1 MKKKQTA
8 AITILVLFAILVC
21 TNTSAAGSYQSQI
34 GSASSNITCDIIIT
48 KITAPT
54 MVFKGKTI
62 KISSTIKN
70 RGNMKCAGFYVDYS
84 FKSCKNGQNIYIGS
98 SYINGLSSGQ
108 SKTQNLT
115 FKLPQNISCTT
126 YYVRILADS
135 TNCLNETNKTNNV
148 GYSLEKTSVVNG
160 RPVYI
165 TSDNIK
171 NVKKDNAKIDEI
183 VKGLRA
189 KGLYAVNYGLG
200 PNKHYSVLK
209 NVAVPKNAIIVN
221 IYGGA
226 CAGTIWEMT
235 QKYYKKA
242 LGTRKVFSVWINTKV
257 NVGTV
262 NFLKRS
268 SDDNY
273 TPKYGKKGGF
283 PHFQDTNNN
292 GIFEPELG
300 EKDGIVN
307 PAELLKKNGYN
318 FIYLQDGNI
327 DKIVNAI
334 FYEATNY

>member
-8 AITILVLFAILVC
+8 AITILFLFTILVC
-21 TNTSAAGSYQSQI
+21 TQTSTAGSYQSQI
-34 GSASSNITCDIIIT
+34 VSKSSNTTCDIIIT

-70 RGNMKCAGFYVDYS
+70 RGNMKCTGFYADY
-84 FKSCKNGQNIYIGS
+84 FLKSCKNGQNIYIGS
-98 SYINGLSSGQ
+98 VYINGLGPGQ

-115 FKLPQNISCTT
+115 FNLPKNITCNN
-126 YYVRILADS
+126 YYARILADS
-135 TNCLNETNKTNNV
+135 SNNLNETNKTNNV
-148 GYSLEKTSVVNG
+148 GYSLERTSVVTG

-171 NVKKDNAKIDEI
+171 NVNKDNARIDEI
-183 VKGLRA
+183 VKGLNA

-209 NVAVPKNAIIVN
+209 NVVVPENAIIVN

-257 NVGTV
+257 DIYTV

-273 TPKYGKKGGF
+273 TPKYGEKGGF
-283 PHFQDTNNN
+283 PQFLDTNKN

-307 PAELLKKNGYN
+307 PGELLKKNGYN
-318 FIYLQDGNI
+318 FIYQQDGNI

-334 FYEATNY
+334 FHEATS